1 MANPKTPPKNQSK
14 FSVYVNPA
22 ISSALSARSLRPSMF
37 AFAII
42 ITVCL
47 ASAVAMLGL
56 FVWEQTVV
64 ELIAAIGILQ
74 YIAYGVVKVLQIIVG
89 LVFLAGIL
97 ALLKALSLQRM
108 ADSNGLDVFQ
118 TPPRDSATRST
129 PNKPATR
136 STPNKPTPTS
146 GFTEHQQELLG
157 LRKRNVEQGNTD
169 TPSNIGSRQQP
180 QRSKKSSTPS
190 PSSLLAP
197 VHQLASKSSRGLGAG
212 QSQWSGL
219 ERRDV
224 GVSNISPFTIPV
236 ANRSPGSQGPPSL
249 PGSQVP
255 GQNTSPWDRQFSTPW
270 SKPRPSLTKEE
281 IPTEEK
287 LEEFLADVEE
297 KMSESASKAPTPS
310 NQGLT
315 TPSPS
320 LHGIGGS
327 TPSPVPNSGS
337 FSGTPRNTSL
347 RTVRMSPSSQKFST
361 PPKKGDGD
369 LPPPMSLEQSMEAF
383 QNLGVYPHIE
393 QWSDRLRQWF
403 SEVLL
408 NPLVQK
414 IETSHIQVMQAAA
427 KLGISITITQVG
439 SNVPDSGV
447 PSAASSDNAANEW
460 QTTFTL
466 DEDGVLHQLRA
477 TLIQARDAP
486 PTPQPSLLG
495 LQPPKEK
502 PFNPLIQECLDAV
515 TEHQRLRALMKGE
528 WVKGLLPQSSVRAD
542 YTVQRIKE
550 LAEGTCVKKYEFEG
564 RGEFYDKVNK
574 RWTLE
579 LPTDSHLLLY
589 LFCALLEHPQWML
602 HVEPTSYPSTQ
613 SSNNPLFVGILPPR
627 ERFPEKYVA
636 VLSSV
641 PTVLHP
647 GACVL
652 VVGKQSPPVF
662 ALYWDKKLQFSLQGR
677 TALWDAILL
686 FCHRIKVAHG
696 RMVRGINL
704 GSSALNIL
712 SVFEPQSEGNVS

>member
-1 MANPKTPPKNQSK
+1 MANPRSPPKNQSK

-22 ISSALSARSLRPSMF
+22 ISSALSARSLRPSMLTF
-37 AFAII
+37 TVI
-42 ITVCL
+42 ITICL
-47 ASAVAMLGL
+47 ASAIAMLGL
-56 FVWEQTVV
+56 LVWEQMVV
-64 ELIAAIGILQ
+64 ELIASVGILR
-74 YIAYGVVKVLQIIVG
+74 YFSYGVAKVLLLSVG
-89 LVFLAGIL
+89 LVFLAGML
-97 ALLKALSLQRM
+97 ALLKAFSLQRR
-108 ADSNGLDVFQ
+108 ADSNGYVVFQ
-118 TPPRDSATRST
+118 TSPRDSATRST
-129 PNKPATR
+129 SNT
-136 STPNKPTPTS
+136 TTPTS
-146 GFTEHQQELLG
+146 GLTEHQQELLG
-157 LRKRNVEQGNTD
+157 LRKRNIEQGNTD
-169 TPSNIGSRQQP
+169 SPSDIGSRQKP
-180 QRSKKSSTPS
+180 QRSRKSSTPS
-190 PSSLLAP
+190 PSSLLVP
-197 VHQLASKSSRGLGAG
+197 VHQLASKSSRAAGPG
-212 QSQWSGL
+212 QSLWSGL

-224 GVSNISPFTIPV
+224 GVSNNSPFTPV
-236 ANRSPGSQGPPSL
+236 ANRSPGSQGTPYL
-249 PGSQVP
+249 AGAQVP
-255 GQNTSPWDRQFSTPW
+255 GQNTAPRNRQFSTPW
-270 SKPRPSLTKEE
+270 SKPRSTLIKEE

-297 KMSESASKAPTPS
+297 KMTESASKATPPS
-310 NQGLT
+310 NQGLA
-315 TPSPS
+315 TPPPT
-320 LHGIGGS
+320 LRGIGGNS
-327 TPSPVPNSGS
+327 PSPVPNSGS
-337 FSGTPRNTSL
+337 FTGTPRNTSL
-347 RTVRMSPSSQKFST
+347 RTVRMSPNSQKFST
-361 PPKKGDGD
+361 PPKKGEGD
-369 LPPPMSLEQSMEAF
+369 LPPPMSMEQSIEAF

-439 SNVPDSGV
+439 SSVPDSGV
-447 PSAASSDNAANEW
+447 SAAASSDNAANEW

-477 TLIQARDAP
+477 NLIQARDAP

-613 SSNNPLFVGILPPR
+613 SSNNPLFVSILPPK

-636 VLSSV
+636 VLSSA
-641 PTVLHP
+641 PTILHP

-652 VVGKQSPPVF
+652 AVGKQSPPVF

-677 TALWDAILL
+677 TALWDAILI
-686 FCHRIKVAHG
+686 FCHRINVAHG
-696 RMVRGINL
+696 QMVRGINL
-704 GSSALNIL
+704 GSSAFNIL
-712 SVFEPQSEGNVS
+712 SVFEPQSEGSVL